1 MHTSSSVPEVL
12 AGVLKLLVGL
22 QDALAAVLDASA
34 EVLDALDV
42 VVLDAM
48 ARILVGVGM
57 LSYR

>member
-1 MHTSSSVPEVL
+1 ML

-42 VVLDAM
+42 VVLDVM

>member
-1 MHTSSSVPEVL
+1 ML

>member
-1 MHTSSSVPEVL
+1 MQTSSSVPEVL